1 MSVKIIL
8 YDRENYK
15 QARKNFLLDSFYEVL
30 ESEKYLDSRRNY
42 LGANLGSL
50 NYPYTFKRTC
60 LNDCKRAFHCLRR
73 AWSDI
78 NKFCTPALMQ

>member
-8 YDRENYK
+8 YDHENYK

-30 ESEKYLDSRRNY
+30 ESEKYLDSRKHY

-50 NYPYTFKRTC
+50 NYP
-60 LNDCKRAFHCLRR
+60 
-73 AWSDI
+73 
-78 NKFCTPALMQ
+78 

>member
-1 MSVKIIL
+1 MSGKIIL

-50 NYPYTFKRTC
+50 NYP
-60 LNDCKRAFHCLRR
+60 
-73 AWSDI
+73 
-78 NKFCTPALMQ
+78 